1 MAMKIRTY
9 GTLRLTDNGNRWEM
23 ANIEPHVAI
32 RLKQLFPRISKTS
45 TGPFYF
51 PNDAT
56 TAADLDWFTSRY
68 PLEIVTVDRQAL
80 TQGRGL
86 FENTQAELER
96 ILLPDWKQ
104 PTVVGLRAGQ
114 ELRHYQAQVCPIVQA
129 TKGLLLGD
137 EGGLGKTYAAAGCMI
152 AITDAL
158 PAVVVCEPHIQT
170 QWREKIEAFTT
181 LRVHCIKGTR
191 PYDLPIADVYVFR
204 YTQIAGWVDIITKG
218 LFKFAVYDE
227 PQALRTGEKT
237 QKGMAARVLSDS
249 VTYCCGLT
257 ATPIYNWGA
266 EIWNVLR
273 FIRPEVLGSRHEFE
287 REWCTEDS
295 TRVRIKDPKAL
306 GTYLREQHAFLRRT
320 KKDVGKEMPPVN
332 RIVEHINYDAEAVK
346 SVEDLA
352 HQLAIKAT
360 TGTFIER
367 GQAVRELDMLARQA
381 TGIGK
386 APFVADF
393 VRLLV
398 EAGEPVVLWGWHRSF
413 YDICIERLSDLNPAM
428 YTGSETASKKTKS
441 KEAFLR
447 GDTDLLI
454 MSLRSGAGVDDFQH
468 RCSTGVFGE
477 LDWSPG
483 ILQQCVWR
491 LDREGQKDPVTA
503 FFLVTDDGSDPP
515 MMEMLGL
522 KSSEAT
528 NIVDPYLG
536 VQSVHTDTNH
546 LRKLVD
552 RYLHKKRAG
561 NTQTSEIIQVP
572 PARAISPR

>member
-1 MAMKIRTY
+1 
-9 GTLRLTDNGNRWEM
+9 
-23 ANIEPHVAI
+23 
-32 RLKQLFPRISKTS
+32 
-45 TGPFYF
+45 
-51 PNDAT
+51 
-56 TAADLDWFTSRY
+56 
-68 PLEIVTVDRQAL
+68 
-80 TQGRGL
+80 
-86 FENTQAELER
+86 
-96 ILLPDWKQ
+96 
-104 PTVVGLRAGQ
+104 VGLRQGQ
-114 ELRHYQAQVCPIVQA
+114 ELRHYQAQVFPIVQA

-137 EGGLGKTYAAAGCMI
+137 HGGLGKTYAAAGCMI

-158 PAVVVCEPHIQT
+158 PAVVVCEPHIQD

-181 LRVHCIKGTR
+181 LRVHCIKGTC
-191 PYDLPIADVYVFR
+191 PYDLPEADVYVFR
-204 YTQIAGWVDIITKG
+204 YTQIAGWVDIVAKG
-218 LFKFAVYDE
+218 LFKFVVYDE
-227 PQALRTGEKT
+227 PQALRTGEEP
-237 QKGMAARVLSDS
+237 QKGQAARVLSDS
-249 VTYCCGLT
+249 VTYRAGLT

-266 EIWNVLR
+266 EIWNVMR

-287 REWCTEDS
+287 REWCTEGS
-295 TRVRIKDPKAL
+295 THARIKDPKAL

-332 RIVEHINYDAEAVK
+332 RIVEYINYDAEAVK

-360 TGTFIER
+360 TGSFVER

-393 VRLLV
+393 VRLLI
-398 EAGEPVVLWGWHRSF
+398 EAGEPVVLWGWHRAC
-413 YDICIERLSDLNPAM
+413 YDIWLERLANLNPAM

-441 KEAFLR
+441 KDAFLR
-447 GDTDLLI
+447 GETDLLI

-483 ILQQCVWR
+483 IHTQCVWR

-515 MMEMLGL
+515 MMEVLGL

-528 NIVDPYLG
+528 SIIDPYLG
-536 VQSVHTDTNH
+536 AQAVHSDVNH

-552 RYLHKKRAG
+552 RYLTKKRG
-561 NTQTSEIIQVP
+561 GKSQTAEIVQVP
-572 PARAISPR
+572 SIQLIAR